1 MLKNE
6 GSYLI
11 PPELVTTTLSIV
23 KMILGKRLVSDNPN
37 SIEIV
42 RVGRPPVFP
51 CRKSQRP
58 DKLDISQ
65 LEWAAEKGEFWFF
78 GPIKSLNVLLD
89 RGIVQGTLVSEL
101 DRISFITTLNELN
114 YEDFIEVKSN
124 LVKTANDLG
133 FSVEFEQSH
142 CSHNVKVTISA
153 EKPMSTQNVKDF
165 LKGMEKVLKTV

>member
-1 MLKNE
+1 MLKNP
-6 GSYLI
+6 GNFLI
-11 PPELVTTTLSIV
+11 DPELVATLLSII
-23 KMILGKRLVSDNPN
+23 KMILGKRLVSDHTN

-42 RVGRPPVFP
+42 RVGRPPVVP

-114 YEDFIEVKSN
+114 YEDFI
-124 LVKTANDLG
+124 
-133 FSVEFEQSH
+133 
-142 CSHNVKVTISA
+142 
-153 EKPMSTQNVKDF
+153 
-165 LKGMEKVLKTV
+165 